1 MTLTADRTPT
11 RNPALVLNRDTAVA
25 LGLAVV
31 LTGTS
36 YVLAFA
42 LGWITEVNPL
52 EAFAVATSYACTY
65 LCVRQRRFNY
75 PIGALS
81 TAAYCLL
88 FWQQGLLASAALNAY
103 LTPMLVY
110 GWFRWRSDAETR
122 PVTRLALRWVPVYAL
137 VAAAAYGGAL
147 LILGALGGQQAPADG
162 FILVGTI
169 IAQLL
174 LDNKKIET
182 WVAWA
187 LVNVVAIVVYFS
199 SGLAIVGVQYV
210 FFLGNAVYGFW
221 MWRRAMRDGVPVA

>member
-1 MTLTADRTPT
+1 MTLTAGRTST
-11 RNPALVLNRDTAVA
+11 RNPSLVLNRDTAVA

-42 LGWITEVNPL
+42 LGWITEVNLL

-65 LCVRQRRFNY
+65 LCVRQRRVNY

-122 PVTRLALRWVPVYAL
+122 PVTRLALRWVAIGSERLGSGDVGFAARAAL
-137 VAAAAYGGAL
+137 QARQLQPTLAELPAFEARVLQAGGL
-147 LILGALGGQQAPADG
+147 P
-162 FILVGTI
+162 
-169 IAQLL
+169 
-174 LDNKKIET
+174 
-182 WVAWA
+182 
-187 LVNVVAIVVYFS
+187 
-199 SGLAIVGVQYV
+199 
-210 FFLGNAVYGFW
+210 
-221 MWRRAMRDGVPVA
+221 R